1 MLHTCDQADAPGVED
16 AARLWV
22 SCKLTLTPSGHSL
35 EVLQVSPT
43 IRDEMIERPLLPLP
57 TFPGVSANQYL
68 LPNLSGIND
77 ATHQEAL
84 EQEAERFLMQYCRE
98 ALEYPQPVPIRKIAE
113 DKMGL
118 TLITDKA
125 VRRKGETEDSLMQ
138 RYQYSELEA
147 DCE

>member
-1 MLHTCDQADAPGVED
+1 MED

-43 IRDEMIERPLLPLP
+43 IHEEMVERPLLPLP
-57 TFPGVSANQYL
+57 AFPGVRANQYL
-68 LPNLSGIND
+68 LPDLSGIND

-98 ALEYPQPVPIRKIAE
+98 ALEYLQPVPIRKIAE
-113 DKMGL
+113 DKMGCAIIIRDEFSCPKFIRAG
-118 TLITDKA
+118 TRPTGF
-125 VRRKGETEDSLMQ
+125 RG
-138 RYQYSELEA
+138 
-147 DCE
+147 